1 MLSMFILSKILTN
14 KLESGDFLTPAC
26 RKDLQGPFCAC
37 LRRSYYGETGPII
50 SKFLNFLLFIFL
62 ESFDTN
68 SHYPCLKNDTQ
79 MVRLKHWI
87 PAALMA
93 SRNSAPKIQYI
104 DQHYSSIDS
113 ESIFPNFVSVNFKW
127 ALFRKLIRHALS
139 MHTQKI

>member
-1 MLSMFILSKILTN
+1 MNLEISWPLLAEKICRDLFVHAYGDPIME
-14 KLESGDFLTPAC
+14 KLI
-26 RKDLQGPFCAC
+26 KIN
-37 LRRSYYGETGPII
+37 GPII